1 MLGEDHSL
9 TQDFPEHLNTIKKLN
24 SNDPEFVDKAKK
36 YNALDKE
43 IRTLELQDA
52 PIDDEEMLQL
62 KHDRV
67 VLKDWLH
74 QQLLKAS

>member
-1 MLGEDHSL
+1 MLGEDYSL

-24 SNDPEFVDKAKK
+24 SNISEFADKAKK

-52 PIDDEEMLQL
+52 PIDD
-62 KHDRV
+62 
-67 VLKDWLH
+67 
-74 QQLLKAS
+74 

>member
-9 TQDFPEHLNTIKKLN
+9 TQDFPEHLSTIKKLN
-24 SNDPEFVDKAKK
+24 SNDPEFADKAKK

>member
-24 SNDPEFVDKAKK
+24 SNDQEFADKAKK

>member
-24 SNDPEFVDKAKK
+24 SNDPEFADKANK